1 MNCIII
7 EDDKLSRILIE
18 KYINKTENL
27 NLAYSFPNAFE
38 ALKKLKKE
46 PINIDLIF
54 LDIEMPGMNGF
65 EFLNLL
71 KNYPQVIIISAQEK
85 YALISF
91 DYEITDYLLKPITF
105 ERFTKAI
112 DKAILK
118 QENLNNLKTD
128 KDNDDTNFF
137 YIRTNQSAI
146 RLKYDNIIYAEALEN
161 YVNICTFDSKYTVL
175 HTLKSLEEKLALKN
189 FKRIHRSYIVN
200 MSKIQKIQNNK
211 ILVHTI
217 EGLQFI
223 PISKT
228 YKKDILE
235 QLPFIKQN

>member
-18 KYINKTENL
+18 KYVNKTENL
-27 NLAYSFPNAFE
+27 NLTFSFPNAFE

-85 YALISF
+85 YALTSF

-118 QENLNNLKTD
+118 QENLNNIKTD
-128 KDNDDTNFF
+128 EDNDDTNFF

-189 FKRIHRSYIVN
+189 FKRIHRSYIIN
-200 MSKIQKIQNNK
+200 MNKIQKIQNNK
-211 ILVHTI
+211 ILVHTA
-217 EGLQFI
+217 EGLQVI

-235 QLPFIKQN
+235 QLHFIKQN